1 MLCGKAGFGGMQKT
15 AVVQPAEAVGERGEC
30 ASRRAVVVQLRQRG
44 QPVGFADH
52 QAAQLHD
59 RLRKTARR

>member
-1 MLCGKAGFGGMQKT
+1 MQQT
-15 AVVQPAEAVGERGEC
+15 ASCSRPKQSANAASVR
-30 ASRRAVVVQLRQRG
+30 SRRVVVVQLRQRG

-59 RLRKTARR
+59 RFRNTACR